1 MDIRVKVL
9 VASLFMLS
17 MLSAAGL
24 AIGGDLRLVEAVR
37 KGDKVAVRSLLNQ
50 HVDVNASEADGATA
64 LMWAAQRDDL
74 DVAELLI
81 RAGANVSAANE
92 NGATALGLACANAS
106 ARMVEKLLKA
116 GANPN
121 IALVTGETPLMT
133 AAATGNQD
141 VVKMLLATKAN
152 ANALETRG
160 GQTALMWALAEKH
173 PEAARALIENGA
185 DVHARSKGGYTP
197 LLFAAQQGDLESA
210 RNLLAAGADVNEKA
224 ADGMTPLLL
233 ASASGHEELS
243 VFLLNKGGDPNAMD
257 RRGLSVLNHAATA
270 QDMPELVKAL
280 LARGVNPNSRF
291 VRSQN
296 GGFGGPRIGATSLLL
311 AAEAGNVEAVRVLVA
326 NGADPQI
333 PTNEGTT
340 PLMIAAGVG
349 LDEDRVEKDDY
360 RRALEIVKILVGV
373 GADVNAIGEN
383 GWTALH
389 GAAYGGDDG
398 VIQFLVE
405 HGAKMDVMDKYG
417 QTPLSIAE
425 AIITVGLG
433 DDAVKRPCCLRKSTS
448 DLLLKMGATPL
459 EASGVKIFARKND
472 KEK

>member
-1 MDIRVKVL
+1 MAIKVKVL
-9 VASLFMLS
+9 IGALFMLS
-17 MLSAAGL
+17 LLSAAGL
-24 AIGGDLRLVEAVR
+24 ATVADLRLVEAVR
-37 KGDKVAVRSLLNQ
+37 KGNKAAVRSLLTA
-50 HVDVNASEADGATA
+50 HADVNASEADGATA
-64 LMWAAQRDDL
+64 LMWAAQLDDL
-74 DVAELLI
+74 EVADLLI
-81 RAGANVSAANE
+81 RAGANVSAAND

-121 IALVTGETPLMT
+121 AALVSGETALMT
-133 AAATGNQD
+133 AAATGNLD
-141 VVKMLLATKAN
+141 VVKLLLAYKTDVN
-152 ANALETRG
+152 AKETRE

-197 LLFAAQQGDLESA
+197 LLFASQQGDLESA
-210 RNLLAAGADVNEKA
+210 RTLLAAAADVNEKA
-224 ADGMTPLLL
+224 GDGMTPLLL

-243 VFLLNKGGDPNAMD
+243 VFLLNKGGDPNAAD

-280 LARGVNPNSRF
+280 LAHGVNPNGRF
-291 VRSQN
+291 VRNQN
-296 GGFGGPRIGATSLLL
+296 AGFGGARIGATSLLL
-311 AAEAGNVEAVRVLVA
+311 AAQAGNVEAVRVLVA

-340 PLMIAAGVG
+340 PLMIAAGAG
-349 LDEDRVEKDDY
+349 LDEDRVERDDY
-360 RRALEIVKILVGV
+360 RKALEIVKILAGS
-373 GADVNAIGEN
+373 GANVNAVGEN

-389 GAAYGGDDG
+389 GAAYCGDDG

-405 HGAKMDVMDKYG
+405 HGAKMDVMDKFG

-433 DDAVKRPCCLRKSTS
+433 DDAIRRPCCLRKSTS
-448 DLLLKMGATPL
+448 GLLLKLGATPL
-459 EASGVKIFARKND
+459 EASGVKILARKND
-472 KEK
+472 TEK